1 MVAHVLAYFS
11 PLPWSVLLVQP
22 ALLALDGLTADKE
35 PFGSVR
41 LLVADIAVK
50 PSNAASCLNLN
61 ID

>member
-11 PLPWSVLLVQP
+11 PLPWSVLLVRP
-22 ALLALDGLTADKE
+22 ALLAVDGLTADKE

-50 PSNAASCLNLN
+50 PSNAAS
-61 ID
+61 